1 MNTASEVED
10 KDFSLLKPLWLRDL
24 GKNERWLED
33 AIFKNPSILG
43 LGDLRP
49 YQRQRRQPSGGR
61 LDLLLGNE
69 AERYEVELQ
78 LGTTDESHIFRTIEY
93 WDVEERLYPNY
104 KHTAVLVAEEISNR
118 FFNVIYRFS
127 HNIPIVAIDATAYI
141 INDSLY
147 LSFTKVLDTRDHFA
161 ITKKHK
167 NTPTYDR
174 CYWLQYLSEEQVA
187 LAETAIKEITD
198 GKPYYTQTYITSEI
212 NGEEY
217 DGIRFYNHEL
227 KRRFHNHENKMYMWF
242 RLSESEEVRNQ
253 LENSTDFEINYDEGY
268 ELFIDSEDQFNKHL
282 PILKKMF
289 KLTMGEDDGIWPDEP
304 DTHQTLNDTAN
315 SE

>member
-1 MNTASEVED
+1 MNAANEVED
-10 KDFSLLKPLWLRDL
+10 KDFTLLKPLWLRDL
-24 GKNERWLED
+24 GINERWLED

-78 LGTTDESHIFRTIEY
+78 LGTTDESRIFRTIEY

-147 LSFTKVLDTRDHFA
+147 LSFTKILDTRDHFA

-167 NTPTYDR
+167 NIPTYDR
-174 CYWLQYLSEEQVA
+174 CYWLQYLSEDQLT
-187 LAETAIKEITD
+187 LAESALKKITD
-198 GKPYYTQTYITSEI
+198 SKLYYTKTYIASQI

-217 DGIRFYNHEL
+217 DRMRFFDY
-227 KRRFHNHENKMYMWF
+227 KNKLYVIFM
-242 RLSESEEVRNQ
+242 LSRSEEVTAKV
-253 LENSTDFEINYDEGY
+253 ENLAIFEGIYPYGY
-268 ELFIDSEDQFNKHL
+268 GFFLDSEDQFNKHL
-282 PILKKMF
+282 PIFKKMF

-304 DTHQTLNDTAN
+304 DPHQTPNDSAN

>member
-1 MNTASEVED
+1 MNTENEVNDSE
-10 KDFSLLKPLWLRDL
+10 FTLLEPQWLRNL
-24 GKNERWLED
+24 GKDEHWLES
-33 AIFKNPSILG
+33 AIIEDPSILG
-43 LGDLRP
+43 LGDLDVCES
-49 YQRQRRQPSGGR
+49 QRLQPSGGR
-61 LDLLLGNE
+61 LDLLLGNQ

-78 LGTTDESHIFRTIEY
+78 LGTTDETHIIRTIEY

-174 CYWLQYLSEEQVA
+174 CYWLRYLSEEQVA
-187 LAETAIKEITD
+187 LAETAIREITD
-198 GKPYYTQTYITSEI
+198 GEPYYTQTYITSEI

-217 DGIRFYNHEL
+217 DGILFYNHEL
-227 KRRFHNHENKMYMWF
+227 KRRFHNHENKMCMWF

-304 DTHQTLNDTAN
+304 DTHQTPNDSAN